1 MSVSLPDAKHF
12 KLKGS
17 VSLIVSEGGV
27 KVITGVSRSTEE
39 SK

>member
-1 MSVSLPDAKHF
+1 MFVSLPDAKHF
-12 KLKGS
+12 KVSPS

-27 KVITGVSRSTEE
+27 KVTTGVSRSTEE